1 MEIENTPAGRII
13 KKFGT
18 AYKLSKA
25 IGVEPQTVYRWTY
38 PKDKGGADGVIPL
51 GQHQRIYDA
60 AKRLGIR
67 VTLEDFS
74 TLVTA

>member
-38 PKDKGGADGVIPL
+38 SKGKGGADGIIPQE
-51 GQHQRIYDA
+51 QHQRIYDA
-60 AKRLGIR
+60 AKRLGIKI
-67 VTLEDFS
+67 TLQDFS
-74 TLVTA
+74 VLITA